1 MKKNSFKIAVILTI
15 LTYLISII
23 PNPHQVEIIDLLKAI
38 IGMISGVLALIFMI
52 MSYLYSDK
60 M

>member
-15 LTYLISII
+15 VTYLISII
-23 PNPHQVEIIDLLKAI
+23 PNPNQIEIIDLLKAV
-38 IGMISGVLALIFMI
+38 IGMILGVLALIFMI